1 MTDSSKQIIEL
12 IKQQA
17 PLIKQNYSCIHVLY
31 LFGSFA
37 KGVAKPDSD
46 IDIAIFIDNS

>member
-1 MTDSSKQIIEL
+1 MFQKNMGVQQIG
-12 IKQQA
+12 
-17 PLIKQNYSCIHVLY
+17 

-46 IDIAIFIDNS
+46 IDILVEMP